1 MLTLQRFKTTTV
13 VFTALAIL
21 LISAMGA
28 YAGSTYG
35 NNEGVYWDLVT
46 NSLYR
51 YKNANGDHTYSTHQW
66 FIENYS
72 GAGVILIQQEF
83 RHRILRVSDN
93 QEMITKVNGDR
104 THTVTIPNTKSK
116 RRVYR
121 WKVDISSLSSGWY
134 YIHAYTFIDIRGIDE
149 DPEPEAHETST
160 GFLVE

>member
-1 MLTLQRFKTTTV
+1 MLTLQRFKTTV
-13 VFTALAIL
+13 AFTALAIL

-28 YAGSTYG
+28 YAGTANG
-35 NNEGVYWDLVT
+35 HNGGVYWDLVT

-51 YKNANGDHTYSTHQW
+51 SGNYTYSTHQW

-72 GAGVILIQQEF
+72 GAKVTLRQQEF

-93 QEMITKVNGDR
+93 KEMIIKVNGDR

-116 RRVYR
+116 RRVCR
-121 WKVDISSLSSGWY
+121 WKVDISTLDEGDY
-134 YIHAYTFIDIRGIDE
+134 YIHAYTFIDIREIDE

-160 GFLVE
+160 RFQVAQ